1 VRCDWS
7 LIFKNPAA
15 LAPDLAGALLSIAG
29 LGLVLWSLI
38 EAPVRGW
45 SSPLVIGAGVGG
57 LAVLA
62 AYAAGPT
69 AVLTGW
75 RQDRTTVSGHTA

>member
-1 VRCDWS
+1 M
-7 LIFKNPAA
+7 
-15 LAPDLAGALLSIAG
+15 
-29 LGLVLWSLI
+29 LWSLI

-62 AYAAGPT
+62 AYAAGPA